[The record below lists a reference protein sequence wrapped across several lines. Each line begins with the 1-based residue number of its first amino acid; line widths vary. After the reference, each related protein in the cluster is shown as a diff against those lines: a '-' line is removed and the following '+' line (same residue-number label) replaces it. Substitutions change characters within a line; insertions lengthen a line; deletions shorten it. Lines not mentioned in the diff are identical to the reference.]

1 MATIESR
8 SLDFNL
14 AEVRGNRAP
23 KERSRFTARQVSA
36 GVPVNG
42 SESASSHDAMSIAA
56 PSQTILTVMDN
67 NRRTGPQW
75 LCTERNMRCCNA
87 IQNPSA
93 HSRND
98 VVDGRT
104 STQ

>member
-23 KERSRFTARQVSA
+23 KERSRLTARQASA

-42 SESASSHDAMSIAA
+42 SESASSHDAMSIPA

-67 NRRTGPQW
+67 SRRTGPQW
-75 LCTERNMRCCNA
+75 LCTERAVVMLSN
-87 IQNPSA
+87 ILA
-93 HSRND
+93 HSRNEG
-98 VVDGRT
+98 VDGRT